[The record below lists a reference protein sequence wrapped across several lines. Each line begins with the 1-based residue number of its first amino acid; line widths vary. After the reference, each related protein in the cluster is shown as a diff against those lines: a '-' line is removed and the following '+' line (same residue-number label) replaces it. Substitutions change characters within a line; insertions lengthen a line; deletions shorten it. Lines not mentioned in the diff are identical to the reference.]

1 MTDRPQTR
9 EEWARLL
16 EQRVQQSGL
25 SDGRFAREVLRRDP
39 RNLARWQ
46 TREQE
51 IPNEVKDFLL
61 DPQKAPWP

>member
-16 EQRVQQSGL
+16 ERRIEQSGL
-25 SDGRFAREVLRRDP
+25 SDNRFAREVLRRGE
-39 RNLARWQ
+39 RTIARWKS
-46 TREQE
+46 REQD